1 MAFFAFALHVR
12 VRCIAFKLFPS
23 SAFMHS
29 ISIVLISNST
39 YKEFR
44 GTALGLGQMAGGLC
58 RFLVRLSP
66 CHHL

>member
-1 MAFFAFALHVR
+1 M

-44 GTALGLGQMAGGLC
+44 GTALGLGQVMAGLC
-58 RFLVRLSP
+58 RFLVRFSP
-66 CHHL
+66 RRHI